1 VKAKVA
7 LKLFIEEAKRSK
19 NAQTANQAAS
29 RQKALEKMED
39 LEEPKYE
46 KPWSFTFPDPGKPFT
61 MMRMH

>member
-39 LEEPKYE
+39 LEEPK
-46 KPWSFTFPDPGKPFT
+46 
-61 MMRMH
+61 